1 MRHTRSNKHR
11 AFTLLEVTLVAGILV
26 LLAAMAIPTLLEEF
40 KREAL
45 PGSARQLRSLLT
57 LVGANASFDGKRY
70 RIRFPE
76 EDEEDA
82 LGGDR
87 QPMIEREDDPFEEP
101 EVFNLVTLPWAVG
114 NTLLGK
120 IRCAEVRLGRPT
132 IERLR
137 ERRSEIEDALAE
149 EENLEDFDPVRL
161 PLVFEPDGTSD
172 WATFVLVADA
182 PRNINVEELENY
194 ERIEVIYEGETGL
207 AWLQRP
213 FYEEELD
220 LFEEKNWPV
229 VLRRD
234 FLRSAALTEDDV
246 LELRDFRVRDRSK
259 VPDDVPIPDAT
270 AGGVSP

>member
-26 LLAAMAIPTLLEEF
+26 LIAAMAMPTLLEEF
-40 KREAL
+40 RREAL
-45 PGSARQLRSLLT
+45 PGSGRQLRSLLT

-87 QPMIEREDDPFEEP
+87 QPMIEREDDPFQEP

-120 IRCAEVRLGRPT
+120 VRCAEVRLGRPSA
-132 IERLR
+132 ERLR

-149 EENLEDFDPVRL
+149 DQNLEDFDPVRL

-234 FLRSAALTEDDV
+234 FLRSAPLTEDDV
-246 LELRDFRVRDRSK
+246 LELRDFRVRDRTE
-259 VPDDVPIPDAT
+259 VPDGA
-270 AGGVSP
+270 AEGVSP